1 MRVVFPSLSLVRL
14 ALSRLVRP
22 LRVVLLAGL
31 LAGGGQ
37 ASALAQTAPRPA
49 APAAAPAMEPARSSM
64 ERIQVGSET
73 RSYLLSR
80 PAGPVPAQP
89 RPTIIALHAA
99 GQTSEGLRDY
109 LGLEPAAQREGYVT
123 VYPQGIG
130 HVWNDGRPA
139 AMRLK
144 AVLTPGDDVPFLVAL
159 AQRLVEQGIAD
170 PARLYLMGISNGG
183 FMVERMACE
192 FAGLFAAYSVAM
204 ATAPAN
210 YREECHPERPVPI
223 MFVHGTADGV
233 IAWNG
238 FWTPLGATLSAPD
251 SAALYAKLDQCSEA
265 SDQDLPDIVGMD
277 ATTVSVRRYTQC
289 ADGVEVVLYKINRGG
304 HQSPARVETKPGL
317 ATPFLGL
324 RNRDIDMGEES
335 LAFFARFRL
344 GPPPAEMG
352 AVPLPVPSPLKGSGQ
367 RRAEG
372 APKSPAQ
379 RGMSTQ

>member
-1 MRVVFPSLSLVRL
+1 MRVPVSLLL
-14 ALSRLVRP
+14 RLVRP
-22 LRVVLLAGL
+22 LCLAALLAATGL
-31 LAGGGQ
+31 SVEA
-37 ASALAQTAPRPA
+37 AAQGTSRPPA
-49 APAAAPAMEPARSSM
+49 APPPAAMEPARSSV

-73 RSYLLSR
+73 RSYLISR
-80 PAGPVPAQP
+80 PAGPSPAQP

-99 GQTSEGLRDY
+99 GQTAEGLKDY
-109 LGLEPAAQREGYVT
+109 LGLEPASQREGYVT

-210 YREECHPERPVPI
+210 YREECRPDRPVPI

-251 SAALYAKLDQCSEA
+251 SAALYAKLDQCAQA
-265 SDQDLPDIVGMD
+265 SDQALPDIVGMD
-277 ATTVSVRRYTQC
+277 ATTVSVRRYTDC
-289 ADGVEVVLYKINRGG
+289 AEGVEVALYKIDRGG

-335 LAFFARFRL
+335 LAFFARFQL
-344 GPPPAEMG
+344 GPPPASLG
-352 AVPLPVPSPLKGSGQ
+352 GVPMPVPSPLKSSMQ

-372 APKSPAQ
+372 APRAPAQ
-379 RGMSTQ
+379 RGISTQ